1 MNLRQLHYLCEIV
14 DQNLNVSLAAKALH
28 TSQPGVSKQIRLLE
42 ESLGIEILVRRSNR
56 IIAITEQGEKVVEIA
71 RRMLQDAVNIKRVG
85 KEYAQGGA
93 GSLQIATTH
102 AHGRYLLLPI
112 VQCFRERYPS
122 INIRISQADPA
133 GIAQL
138 VAGGT
143 VDLGVGTSLTEPPED
158 IVALPFYRMTR
169 GVITPPKHPLLRK
182 KEITFED
189 LARYPMVTL
198 DSAFAGGR
206 TVLEAFRRKGLE
218 PNIVLSATDAD
229 VIKAYV
235 EAGLGIAT
243 LPTMA
248 FNAAKDRGIRLIEA
262 DHLFEPLISCVWIHR
277 YSYLRSVVS
286 EFIYMLSNVWTREAI
301 QQTLE
306 MPTSVDKIMAQS
318 SLFRANNA

>member
-14 DQNLNVSLAAKALH
+14 DQQLNVSLAAKALH
-28 TSQPGVSKQIRLLE
+28 TSQPGVSKQVRLLE

-56 IIAITEQGEKVVEIA
+56 IVAITEQGEKVVEIA

-85 KEYAQGGA
+85 NEYAHGDA
-93 GSLQIATTH
+93 GSLQVATTH

-112 VQCFRERYPS
+112 VQTFRERYPS
-122 INIRISQADPA
+122 VNFRITQADPA

-138 VAGGT
+138 VSAGA
-143 VDLGVGTSLTEPPED
+143 VDIGVGTSLAVPPED

-169 GVITPPKHPLLRK
+169 GVITPLKHPLLRK
-182 KEITFED
+182 KSITFED
-189 LARYPMVTL
+189 LAQYPMVTL
-198 DSAFAGGR
+198 DSAFAGGSS
-206 TVLEAFRRKGLE
+206 VLDGFHRKGLE

-248 FNAAKDRGIRLIEA
+248 YNAAKDRGLRMIEA

-277 YSYLRSVVS
+277 HSYLRSVVA
-286 EFIYMLSNVWTREAI
+286 EFIHMLSNVWTQEAI
-301 QQTLE
+301 EEVLE
-306 MPTSVDKIMAQS
+306 MPGSVEKIMAQS
-318 SLFRANNA
+318 SLLRANNG